1 MTNEKY
7 HYTFVFSEHAGA
19 AHEADLPEA
28 LEWLTL
34 PSEYDLG
41 HKCLAAPCL
50 EFGRAWV
57 VFAVWERSSDCSDST
72 TEPVRAYDLSLPID
86 YRVFRRVITEE
97 RLNVGDII
105 GQTQPE
111 QSEKQENHDQQ

>member
-1 MTNEKY
+1 MTTLKNDYRNLPKRRNTKMTNEKY

-28 LEWLTL
+28 LEWLEL

-57 VFAVWERSSDCSDST
+57 VFAVCDRSHHCN
-72 TEPVRAYDLSLPID
+72 LKLPID
-86 YRVFRRVITEE
+86 YRVFRRVITE
-97 RLNVGDII
+97 RRMNVGDII
-105 GQTQPE
+105 A
-111 QSEKQENHDQQ
+111 SN